1 MWLSE
6 VLCCVWTNIASKSFF
21 FFPYLASRK
30 RTSASTRVSK
40 TRSHDGQPLS
50 RAYSSTSPSKQS
62 QANNRVPK
70 RLKSKPSKPSLT
82 NVRLRSQS
90 RGSETKT
97 STKEPKAALCR
108 DVRVKREKDSLRTF
122 NSARSRD
129 CFTRHIAKEN
139 NQPESCTYR
148 TRRSLRTLNR
158 TQEDDGVNGE
168 RSTFESHNTVIKTE
182 PADME
187 EYLSHGLRLSERSA
201 EDLYTGRVSDL
212 QHQQFT
218 QLQLDRRI
226 KNEDE
231 HSEPFMPR
239 FIRSPSVKDVLLGF
253 PERPRH
259 CGSSKKDRSK
269 GSSRSSGKGK
279 KKHRIPHYDA
289 VILDSSTGIPKL
301 TLRRRRDS
309 GETRQ
314 AHVNSSKISIKL
326 GKERKRDKG
335 SSYGARFN
343 NGFGS
348 SSRKSSSKLKIQLKH
363 EDTSDRLVT
372 QTFLN
377 GSRRNNHVDQQPSS
391 GEEDDN
397 DDYEDDF
404 IPLPPA
410 KRLRLILG
418 NDSIDIDISSRRR
431 EDQSLRLNA

>member
-1 MWLSE
+1 M
-6 VLCCVWTNIASKSFF
+6 K
-21 FFPYLASRK
+21 K
-30 RTSASTRVSK
+30 
-40 TRSHDGQPLS
+40 
-50 RAYSSTSPSKQS
+50 
-62 QANNRVPK
+62 
-70 RLKSKPSKPSLT
+70 
-82 NVRLRSQS
+82 
-90 RGSETKT
+90 
-97 STKEPKAALCR
+97 
-108 DVRVKREKDSLRTF
+108 EKDLLRTL
-122 NSARSRD
+122 NSAGSRN
-129 CFTRHIAKEN
+129 CFTHHIAKEN
-139 NQPESCTYR
+139 NQSESCTYR
-148 TRRSLRTLNR
+148 TRRSVRTLNK

-168 RSTFESHNTVIKTE
+168 RSTFESQNPVIKTE
-182 PADME
+182 PADMD
-187 EYLSHGLRLSERSA
+187 EYLSHGLRLNESSA
-201 EDLYTGRVSDL
+201 EDVYTSRVSDL
-212 QHQQFT
+212 QHHQFT

-343 NGFGS
+343 NSFS
-348 SSRKSSSKLKIQLKH
+348 STSRKRSSKLKIQLKH
-363 EDTSDRLVT
+363 EDSERLVA
-372 QTFLN
+372 QTYLN
-377 GSRRNNHVDQQPSS
+377 GSRRNNHVDQQSSS
-391 GEEDDN
+391 GEDEDDEDDD

-418 NDSIDIDISSRRR
+418 KDSIDIDISSRRR